1 MERKRI
7 YITVKTY
14 PTLSEKYDELVC
26 TAGISEDGSWIR
38 LYPLPFRK
46 LDNDQKYKKYQWIEA
61 DIERNTSDFRIE
73 SHKVVNIDTIRVL
86 EPEKIKINWEERKRI
101 ILKSE
106 KVYTSLEELI
116 NLAKAPPYRSLAV
129 FKPAK
134 IMDFYSEPTERDW
147 PQDKIERI
155 KEKAKQLSLFQSSDE
170 VIEEFKIVQ
179 KLPYLFKYRFK
190 DDHEKESN
198 LMIEDWEVGTLY
210 LNCLRNANGDEGKA
224 LEKVR
229 EKYWD
234 DFMEK
239 DIFFFL
245 GTRKSD
251 HHLALNPFSIVG
263 VFYPPVDR
271 QEKLF

>member
-14 PTLSEKYDELVC
+14 PTLSKKYDELVC
-26 TAGISEDGSWIR
+26 TAGISGDGSWMR

-46 LDNDQKYKKYQWIEA
+46 LDDDMQYKKYQWIEA
-61 DIERNTSDFRIE
+61 DVERNTSDFRIE
-73 SHKVVNIDTIRVL
+73 SHKVLNIDTIKVI
-86 EPEKIKINWEERKRI
+86 ESENTKVNWEERKRI
-101 ILKSE
+101 LFKSE
-106 KVYTSLEELI
+106 KVFTNLEELI
-116 NLAKAPPYRSLAV
+116 ILAKAPPYHSLAI

-134 IMDFYSEPTERDW
+134 ILGFYSEPTERNW
-147 PQDKIERI
+147 PQDKLERI
-155 KEKAKQLSLFQSSDE
+155 KEKAKQLSLFQTPDE
-170 VIEEFKIVQ
+170 VIEEFKVVQ
-179 KLPYLFKYRFK
+179 KLPYLFKYRFE
-190 DDHEKESN
+190 DDHGKESN
-198 LMIEDWEVGTLY
+198 LMIEDWEVGALY
-210 LNCLRNANGDEGKA
+210 LNCLKNANGNEGEA

-234 DFMEK
+234 EFLTK

-251 HHLALNPFSIVG
+251 HHIAQNPFSIVG

>member
-14 PTLSEKYDELVC
+14 PTLSEKYAELVC
-26 TAGISEDGSWIR
+26 TAGISEEGSWIR

-46 LDNDQKYKKYQWIEA
+46 LDNDQKYKRYQWIEA

-73 SHKVVNIDTIRVL
+73 SHKVLNIDTI
-86 EPEKIKINWEERKRI
+86 KIIESENTKVNWEERKRI
-101 ILKSE
+101 LFKSE
-106 KVYTSLEELI
+106 KVHTNLEELI

-129 FKPAK
+129 FKPTK

-147 PQDKIERI
+147 PQNKLEQIR
-155 KEKAKQLSLFQSSDE
+155 EKAKQLSLFQTPDE
-170 VIEEFKIVQ
+170 VIEEFKFVQ

-190 DDHEKESN
+190 DDQGKESN

-234 DFMEK
+234 EFITR

-263 VFYPPVDR
+263 VFYPPVDK
-271 QEKLF
+271 QGKLF

>member
-14 PTLSEKYDELVC
+14 PTLSEKYAELVC
-26 TAGISEDGSWIR
+26 TAGISEDGSWVR

-46 LDNDQKYKKYQWIEA
+46 LDNEQKYKKYQWIEA

-73 SHKVVNIDTIRVL
+73 SYKVLNIDTIKVI
-86 EPEKIKINWEERKRI
+86 EPKNTKVNWEERKRI
-101 ILKSE
+101 LFKSE
-106 KVYTSLEELI
+106 KLYTNLEEII
-116 NLAKAPPYRSLAV
+116 NLAKAPPYHSLAI
-129 FKPAK
+129 FKPTK
-134 IMDFYSEPTERDW
+134 FLDFYSEETERDW
-147 PQDKIERI
+147 PKNKIEQIR
-155 KEKAKQLSLFQSSDE
+155 EKAKQLSLFQTPDE
-170 VIEEFKIVQ
+170 LIEEFKVVQ
-179 KLPYLFKYRFK
+179 KLPYLFKYKFE
-190 DDHEKESN
+190 DDQGKESN
-198 LMIEDWEVGTLY
+198 LMIEDWEVGALY
-210 LNCLRNANGDEGKA
+210 LNCLRNANGDEEKA

-234 DFMEK
+234 ELMNN

-251 HHLALNPFSIVG
+251 HHLAQNPFSIVG

-271 QEKLF
+271 QGKLF

>member
-1 MERKRI
+1 MERKRV

-26 TAGISEDGSWIR
+26 TAGITEDGSWVR

-46 LDNDQKYKKYQWIEA
+46 LDNEQKYKKYQWIEA
-61 DIERNTSDFRIE
+61 DIERNTSDFRNE
-73 SHKVVNIDTIRVL
+73 SHKMLNIDTI
-86 EPEKIKINWEERKRI
+86 KIIESENTKVNWEERKRI
-101 ILKSE
+101 LFKSE
-106 KVYTSLEELI
+106 KVYTNLEELI
-116 NLAKAPPYRSLAV
+116 SLAKAPPYRSLAI

-134 IMDFYSEPTERDW
+134 IIDFYSEPTERDW
-147 PQDKIERI
+147 PQNKLERI
-155 KEKAKQLSLFQSSDE
+155 QEKAKQLSLFQTPDE
-170 VIEEFKIVQ
+170 IIEEFKVVQ
-179 KLPYLFKYRFK
+179 KLPYLFKYRFE
-190 DDHEKESN
+190 DDQGKESN

-234 DFMEK
+234 EFLTK
-239 DIFFFL
+239 DILFFL

-271 QEKLF
+271 QGKLF